1 MVQLINVENISKT
14 FGDKVVLNDLSL
26 TIDKKEV
33 VTLIGSSGC
42 GKSTLVRCIAGLESI
57 QKGKITIDNTEVKNV
72 KSVAGKIGMVFQNF
86 NLFPHYTVLD
96 NVSKPLQ
103 TIKKMKKSEA
113 DELGRE
119 LLKKVHLEDQASQYP
134 STLSGGQK
142 QRVAIAR
149 ALAMNPEIMIFDE
162 PTSSLDPELAHEVF
176 ETIRDLAE
184 EGQTMII
191 VTHQINA
198 IKNFATR
205 VVFLSHGKIAAQGD
219 VETMFGK
226 SDNEELNKFLKMV
239 DFDDLKE

>member
-239 DFDDLKE
+239 DFDDLK